1 MALDDVASDDVAL
14 DDVAFDDVVP
24 MTWHSG
30 GVAQVTWQSVDTR
43 RRSGANTETMKQRK
57 REEYYVWTVT
67 KL

>member
-1 MALDDVASDDVAL
+1 MALDDVAS

-24 MTWHSG
+24 MTWHSD

-57 REEYYVWTVT
+57 RAEYCV
-67 KL
+67 